1 MAGIYIHIPFCKSR
15 CAYCDF
21 YSTTELPLRTRY
33 VDALIHEYDLRKKEL
48 TEPVRTIYLG
58 GGTPS
63 QLKSDDLARL
73 LQALPTAEVEEL
85 TLEANPQD
93 ITPEKLIAWR
103 EAGVNRLSIGIQS
116 FHNRTLRRLGRRHD
130 AQAAYR
136 AVELAK
142 QHGFSNI
149 SVDLIY
155 ATPEQTMDEWME
167 DIQEVLA
174 LDVPHI
180 STYCL
185 MYEENTPL
193 YELLKQ
199 GRVQEQDED
208 SVNAM
213 YAMICQALKEAG
225 YEHYE
230 VSNFARP
237 GFSSKHNSSYWDDTP
252 YLGLGPGAHSYDGK
266 IRRANNPDL
275 LAYLGALTNDEVP
288 HTDEVLTPE
297 DRYNEQIMLGLRTS
311 NGVAITEQRLKEAQ
325 SYIERGLLVL
335 ENGRLRAT
343 QQGLNILNRI
353 IEDMMI

>member
-33 VDALIHEYDLRKKEL
+33 VDALIHEYELRKHEL
-48 TEPVRTIYLG
+48 SEAVRTIYIG

-63 QLKSDDLARL
+63 QLRTDDLARL
-73 LQALPTAEVEEL
+73 LHTLPTAEVDEL

-93 ITPEKLIAWR
+93 VTPERLAAWR
-103 EAGVNRLSIGIQS
+103 EAGVNRISIGIQS

-130 AQAAYR
+130 AAAARR

-142 QHGFSNI
+142 AHGFTNI
-149 SVDLIY
+149 SIDLIY
-155 ATPEQTMDEWME
+155 ATPEQTIQEWQE
-167 DIQEVLA
+167 DILEALT

-193 YELLKQ
+193 YELLQQ
-199 GRVQEQDED
+199 GRVQEMDED
-208 SVNAM
+208 TVNTM
-213 YAMICQALKEAG
+213 YGMLCVALREAG
-225 YEHYE
+225 YNHYE

-237 GFSSKHNSSYWDDTP
+237 GFESRHNSNYWNDTP
-252 YLGLGPGAHSYDGK
+252 YLGLGAGAHSYDGK
-266 IRRANNPDL
+266 VRRENTPNL
-275 LAYLGALTNDEVP
+275 MAYLSASMNDEVP
-288 HTDEVLTPE
+288 HTDEVLTE
-297 DRYNEQIMLGLRTS
+297 DEHYNEQIMLGLRTC
-311 NGVAITEQRLKEAQ
+311 NGVAITEKRLKDAQ
-325 SYIERGLLVL
+325 RYIEQGLLVK

-343 QQGLNILNRI
+343 QSGLNILNRI

>member
-33 VDALIHEYDLRKKEL
+33 VDALIREYELRRNEL
-48 TEPVRTIYLG
+48 TEAVRTIYIG

-73 LQALPTAEVEEL
+73 LQALPTEEVEEL
-85 TLEANPQD
+85 TVEANPQD
-93 ITPEKLIAWR
+93 ITPDKLVAWR

-130 AQAAYR
+130 AQAAR
-136 AVELAK
+136 KAVEMAK
-142 QHGFSNI
+142 QYGFTNI
-149 SVDLIY
+149 SIDLIY
-155 ATPEQTMDEWME
+155 ATPEQTMEEWQE
-167 DIQEVLA
+167 DIEEALA

-185 MYEENTPL
+185 MYEKGTPL
-193 YELLKQ
+193 YELLEK
-199 GRVQEQDED
+199 GRVEEIDED
-208 SVNAM
+208 TVNDM
-213 YAMICQALKEAG
+213 YAMICQTLNKAG

-237 GFSSKHNSSYWDDTP
+237 GYKSKHNSNYWNDTP
-252 YLGLGPGAHSYDGK
+252 YLGLGAGAHSYDGK
-266 IRRANNPDL
+266 VRRANHPDL
-275 LAYLGALTNDEVP
+275 LAYLSGLMHDEVP
-288 HTDEVLTPE
+288 HTDEVLTAN
-297 DRYNEQIMLGLRTS
+297 DHYNEQIMLGLRTS
-311 NGVAITEQRLKEAQ
+311 QGVAITERRLKEAQ
-325 SYIERGLLVL
+325 KYIDRGLLTIA
-335 ENGRLRAT
+335 NGHIRAT

-353 IEDMMI
+353 I